1 MKKNTLASILKKAE
15 LISKAVEEEAEEILE
30 DTEMAVKAICK
41 ASDQPK
47 VLRRI
52 EKALEDEGVEAVFQK
67 KVSKVALKKTA
78 EVEPM
83 SEEEV
88 KELVNNVVDA
98 VVSEFEETLKDA
110 DDVCEETLKEV
121 FEEDEESME
130 PEEMQ
135 QLEARLKRTIE
146 RKLASNGIYS
156 RMSRNHV
163 AKKPAKVDK
172 KASKAKQA
180 ENILKQYRKARKSK

>member
-52 EKALEDEGVEAVFQK
+52 EKALENEGVEAVFQK

-163 AKKPAKVDK
+163 AKKPAKVVK

>member
-121 FEEDEESME
+121 FEEDEENME

-146 RKLASNGIYS
+146 RKLASSGIYS

-163 AKKPAKVDK
+163 AKKPAKVAK